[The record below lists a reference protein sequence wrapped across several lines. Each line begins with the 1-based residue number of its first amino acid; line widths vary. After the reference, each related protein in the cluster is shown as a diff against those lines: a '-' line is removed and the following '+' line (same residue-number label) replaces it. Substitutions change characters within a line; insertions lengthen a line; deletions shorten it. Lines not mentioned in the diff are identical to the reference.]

1 MKAAIIVIVVT
12 LCLVACANQPAPEAQ
27 QLSGILVGFFHG
39 VTAIPSL
46 IGSLFLQIRIYEFPN
61 AGFWYDFG
69 FVVGFATS
77 LLTLVLTFIARLGGM
92 VT

>member
-1 MKAAIIVIVVT
+1 MKATALLIVGT
-12 LCLVACANQPAPEAQ
+12 LWLAACANQPAPETQ
-27 QLSGILVGFFHG
+27 QLPGILVGFFHG
-39 VTAIPSL
+39 FTAIFSL

-77 LLTLVLTFIARLGGM
+77 LLALLLTFMARIGGM

>member
-1 MKAAIIVIVVT
+1 MKAAMIVIAAT
-12 LCLVACANQPAPEAQ
+12 LCLVACANQPAPDAQ
-27 QLSGILVGFFHG
+27 QLPGILVGLFHG
-39 VTAIPSL
+39 ITAIPSL

-77 LLTLVLTFIARLGGM
+77 LLTLMLTFIARLGGM